1 MHSACIKN
9 AFVLKL
15 VQLYFRLNNA
25 FVLHQFSVNEEM
37 GKQFY
42 TESVFRS
49 GLEFVFLVIFKN
61 ALFEN
66 RSEPAILSA

>member
-1 MHSACIKN
+1 MHSSCIKN

-49 GLEFVFLVIFKN
+49 GLELKICVFSYF
-61 ALFEN
+61 
-66 RSEPAILSA
+66 